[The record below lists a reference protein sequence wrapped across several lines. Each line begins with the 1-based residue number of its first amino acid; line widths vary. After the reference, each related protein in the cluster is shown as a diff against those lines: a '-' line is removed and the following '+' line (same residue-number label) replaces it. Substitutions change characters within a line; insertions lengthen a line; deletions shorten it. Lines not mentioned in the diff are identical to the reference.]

1 MSIFRLEPS
10 SPDFIFILLYYYIL
24 SLLTSARTRDAEHV
38 IILLYRRTAHTHT
51 HTHYTRVLYTDTFL
65 LQIQPMHLRG
75 VPIVC
80 TVPGSHEKPVWGPEG

>member
-10 SPDFIFILLYYYIL
+10 SPDFIFILLYYYII

-51 HTHYTRVLYTDTFL
+51 QYTRVLYTDTFL